1 MNIKQ
6 NQNIKSFLI
15 FISIFIYFL
24 ISLYI
29 YVPLFKNSDHYI
41 FTSYSL
47 SFDQG
52 INSRFLIG
60 SILQFF
66 TKTVSYE
73 SIRIFVLFFML
84 VLIIVTSLVITRIIE
99 KAFISKNSLI
109 ILLCITFLVFP
120 ASITYLF
127 NYANFARL
135 DLYWVLIVFVILL
148 FSLNKSIHYFI
159 SPLMLIGI
167 ATHQGFVF
175 TYFPFVLVI
184 QLYYFIMKKSDKF
197 YFWNLFVSIIVT
209 ICSFIYF
216 QLLIPEIQNFDL
228 FLYNLQLKTEFDIHK
243 EMLVYEYIFTLKDH
257 FWQFWRPNIKVLF
270 IRTLYTLPIL
280 VPSCMFF
287 STLWFNLYKRSE
299 KLKFFYIFLLIT
311 PLFAIPLF
319 LLTIDWGRWYAASLN
334 VQFLSLI
341 FLLYIEDKEVIE
353 YFDFLNLKWSNL
365 LFFIPIYFLCFN
377 KFISLGIID
386 KLDPISKLVQIYE
399 RFLN

>member
-6 NQNIKSFLI
+6 NQNIKGFLI

-29 YVPLFKNSDHYI
+29 YVPLYRNSDHYI

-47 SFDQG
+47 SLDQG

-84 VLIIVTSLVITRIIE
+84 ILIIVTCSVITRIIE

-135 DLYWVLIVFVILL
+135 DLYWVLIVFFILI
-148 FSLNKSIHYFI
+148 FSKNKTIHYFI

-167 ATHQGFVF
+167 ATHQGFIF
-175 TYFPFVLVI
+175 TYYPFVLVI
-184 QLYYFIMKKSDKF
+184 QIYYLIKNKSEKF
-197 YFWNLFVSIIVT
+197 YFWNLLVSIIIT
-209 ICSFIYF
+209 ICAFIYF
-216 QLLIPEIQNFDL
+216 QLLTPEIQNFDL
-228 FLYNLQLKTEFDIHK
+228 FLYDLQLRTEFDIHK
-243 EMLVYEYIFTLKDH
+243 KMLVYEYLYTIKDH
-257 FWQFWRPNIKVLF
+257 FWQFWRPNVKVLL
-270 IRTLYTLPIL
+270 IRTLYALPVL
-280 VPSCMFF
+280 LPSYLFF
-287 STLWFNLYKRSE
+287 TMLWINLYKRSG
-299 KLKFFYIFLLIT
+299 KLKVFYIFLFIT
-311 PLFAIPLF
+311 PLFALPLF
-319 LLTIDWGRWYAASLN
+319 VLTIDWGRWYAASLN
-334 VQFLSLI
+334 VQFLSLL
-341 FLLYIEDKEVIE
+341 FLLYIEDKEAIE
-353 YFDFLNLKWSNL
+353 YFNFLNLKWTNFL
-365 LFFIPIYFLCFN
+365 YFIPFYFLCFN

-386 KLDPISKLVQIYE
+386 KLDPISKVVQIYE